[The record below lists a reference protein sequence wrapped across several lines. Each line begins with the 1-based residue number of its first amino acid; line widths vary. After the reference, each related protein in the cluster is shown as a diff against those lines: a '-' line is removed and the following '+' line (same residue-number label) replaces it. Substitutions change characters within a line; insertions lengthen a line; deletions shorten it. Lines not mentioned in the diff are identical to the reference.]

1 MVRLAGLASQGMI
14 MTKNKLLSV
23 VDDDESILESLPDLL
38 RSFDFEVES
47 YSSAEEF
54 LAAGGPE
61 RTACL
66 VLDISMPGMSGL
78 ELQLELA
85 RKGQTVPIVF
95 ITSHP
100 DETVASLVVKR
111 GAVACLFKPFSQ
123 AAILEAVAAALAQ
136 T

>member
-1 MVRLAGLASQGMI
+1 
-14 MTKNKLLSV
+14 MTKNSLVSV
-23 VDDDESILESLPDLL
+23 VDDDESIRESLPDLL
-38 RSFDFEVES
+38 RLFDFEVEA
-47 YSSAEEF
+47 YPSAEEF
-54 LAAGGPE
+54 LAADGPE

-85 RKGQTVPIVF
+85 RQGKAVPIVF

-123 AAILEAVAAALAQ
+123 AAILEAVGDALGES
-136 T
+136 